1 MFKKKIALDLIAEAL
16 KRISAIY
23 EEIKNTL
30 EDSAYAEILIETV
43 NIQKFSR
50 TSWDEEYQKWML
62 EIRSVLEKEKREHK
76 NQSRDV
82 SSIKGIL

>member
-1 MFKKKIALDLIAEAL
+1 MVLDPVSQAV

>member
-1 MFKKKIALDLIAEAL
+1 MALDLIAEAL

-30 EDSAYAEILIETV
+30 EDSAYPEILIGTV

>member
-1 MFKKKIALDLIAEAL
+1 MALDLIAEAL